1 MTSTSSSASTSTL
14 NGSTSSVQGATN
26 NNNSKNGINDPVAK
40 LAASRGI
47 LAEDTRHKLEG
58 IVKQLDEKTTNSKFL
73 KIADGEIVCL
83 LFDPNKVEHIVVTY
97 PKKEDEKEEPKP
109 VNRFKFWVKQ
119 ADENGIV
126 PKDSEEI
133 EWTASETTGKAILKW
148 VLKGFVL
155 LDIERHGSGKFDTK
169 YEISPHL

>member
-1 MTSTSSSASTSTL
+1 MKSTSSSASTTAQ
-14 NGSTSSVQGATN
+14 NGSPSSVQGATN
-26 NNNSKNGINDPVAK
+26 NNYNNGINDPVAK
-40 LAASRGI
+40 LAASRGM

-58 IVKQLDEKTTNSKFL
+58 IVKQLDEKTTNSRFL

-83 LFDPNKVEHIVVTY
+83 LFDPTKVEHIVVTY

-109 VNRFKFWVKQ
+109 VNRLKFWVKQ
-119 ADENGIV
+119 TDENGIV
-126 PKDSEEI
+126 PKDTEEI

-148 VLKGFVL
+148 VLKGFFL

>member
-1 MTSTSSSASTSTL
+1 M
-14 NGSTSSVQGATN
+14 
-26 NNNSKNGINDPVAK
+26 
-40 LAASRGI
+40 
-47 LAEDTRHKLEG
+47 
-58 IVKQLDEKTTNSKFL
+58 

-97 PKKEDEKEEPKP
+97 PKKEGEKEEPKP
-109 VNRFKFWVKQ
+109 VNRIKFWVKQ
-119 ADENGIV
+119 ADENGNV
-126 PKDSEEI
+126 QKDSEEI

-148 VLKGFVL
+148 VLKGFFL

>member
-1 MTSTSSSASTSTL
+1 MTSTSSSASTSIQ

-26 NNNSKNGINDPVAK
+26 NNNKNGINDPVAK
-40 LAASRGI
+40 LAASRGM

-97 PKKEDEKEEPKP
+97 PNKEDEKEEPKP
-109 VNRFKFWVKQ
+109 VNRIKFWVKQ

-148 VLKGFVL
+148 VLKGFFL

>member
-1 MTSTSSSASTSTL
+1 MTSTSSGASTGTQ
-14 NGSTSSVQGATN
+14 NGSTSSVQGSTN
-26 NNNSKNGINDPVAK
+26 KNNNSINDPVAK
-40 LAASRGI
+40 LAASRGM
-47 LAEDTRHKLEG
+47 LTEDTRHKLED

-97 PKKEDEKEEPKP
+97 PKKEGEKEEPKP
-109 VNRFKFWVKQ
+109 VNRIKFWVKQ
-119 ADENGIV
+119 LDENGIV

-148 VLKGFVL
+148 VLKGFFL

>member
-1 MTSTSSSASTSTL
+1 MISTSSSASTCTQ

-26 NNNSKNGINDPVAK
+26 ENNNGINDPVTK
-40 LAASRGI
+40 LAASRGK
-47 LAEDTRHKLEG
+47 LTEDTRHKLED
-58 IVKQLDEKTTNSKFL
+58 IVKHLDAKTTNSKFL

-83 LFDPNKVEHIVVTY
+83 LFDPMKVEHIVVTY
-97 PKKEDEKEEPKP
+97 PKKEGEKEEPKP
-109 VNRFKFWVKQ
+109 VNRIKFWVKQ
-119 ADENGIV
+119 VDENGIV

-148 VLKGFVL
+148 ALKGFFL